1 MDAFAPESS
10 DGCLE
15 LCRMRSQAALW
26 IGRRPSRRERLKVI
40 EPLAALLGGLLL
52 LGLVWIVFQP
62 ERGLWSRWRQTRIMG
77 ARVLREDAL
86 KHLHTCEMEARRPT
100 VHSLAGAL
108 QVTIDEAVQVLE
120 QLERLGLLRLEGT
133 EIRLTP
139 DGREGALH
147 IMRAHRLLER
157 YLADETGYEASE
169 WHDRAEQLEHHL
181 TPQEADNLSARLGHP
196 SYDPHG
202 DPIPT
207 AEGELAPQESI
218 PLVEAEVDQTVR
230 IVHLEDEPGAVY
242 AQLIAE
248 ELSPGMIARVI
259 ENQADRLRFWAGGE
273 EHVLAPI
280 VAANIFV
287 QPMSMVEEVVEAGEK
302 LSKLSP
308 GERGRILSIAPHCRG
323 LERRR
328 LLDLGFL
335 PGTSVS
341 ATFANPG
348 GDPKAYVIR
357 DTVIALREEQAS
369 CIRIE
374 KTT

>member
-1 MDAFAPESS
+1 
-10 DGCLE
+10 
-15 LCRMRSQAALW
+15 
-26 IGRRPSRRERLKVI
+26 VI
-40 EPLAALLGGLLL
+40 EPLAALLGGLLS
-52 LGLVWIVFQP
+52 LGLVWIVFRP
-62 ERGLWSRWRQTRIMG
+62 DRGLWSRWRQSRITG

-100 VHSLAGAL
+100 IHSLAGAL
-108 QVTIDEAVQVLE
+108 QVTVDEAVHILE
-120 QLERLGLLRLEGT
+120 ELENLGLVRLDGSQ
-133 EIRLTP
+133 IHLTP

-157 YLADETGYEASE
+157 YLADETGYEAAE
-169 WHDRAEQLEHHL
+169 WHARAEQLEHHL
-181 TPQEADNLSARLGHP
+181 TPQEADDLSARLGHP

-207 AEGELAPQESI
+207 AEGDMAPLESI
-218 PLVEAEVDQTVR
+218 PLVDTDPDQTVR

-259 ENQADRLRFWAGGE
+259 ENQSDRLRFWAGGE

-287 QPMSMVEEVVEAGEK
+287 QPLPRMEEQVEAGEK
-302 LSKLSP
+302 LSMLSP
-308 GERGRILSIAPHCRG
+308 GEQGRILNIAPHCHG

-335 PGTSVS
+335 PGTTVS

-369 CIRIE
+369 WIRIE